1 MGSLYKRSLTK
12 HGGSYEVI
20 LPKGWVEFY
29 HLKAGDEITM
39 VVDDLLIICP
49 PGLENKARAIM
60 EKQTAQ
66 ITGLKRSMFPKRRAK
81 EDGNDCN
88 LE

>member
-49 PGLENKARAIM
+49 PGLEDKARAIM
-60 EKQTAQ
+60 EGIPARFLQKQTA
-66 ITGLKRSMFPKRRAK
+66 
-81 EDGNDCN
+81 ED
-88 LE
+88 